1 MLKHLV
7 TASDK
12 FFPNKILGKNQP
24 DFTQPASVPMERQ
37 VLGGGVGAA
46 RSQSGARIGTRSPA
60 VLQSSGSAALQRLC
74 THRGAGPAKTVVTEC
89 GGKSEIQAG
98 SAGPALAGQWERG
111 LW

>member
-7 TASDK
+7 TASSK

-24 DFTQPASVPMERQ
+24 AFTQPASVPAERH

-46 RSQSGARIGTRSPA
+46 RRCGGTGIGTRSPA
-60 VLQSSGSAALQRLC
+60 VLRSPGSAAVQRLRAR
-74 THRGAGPAKTVVTEC
+74 RGAGPAETVITEC

-98 SAGPALAGQWERG
+98 SAGPAPAGRWERG